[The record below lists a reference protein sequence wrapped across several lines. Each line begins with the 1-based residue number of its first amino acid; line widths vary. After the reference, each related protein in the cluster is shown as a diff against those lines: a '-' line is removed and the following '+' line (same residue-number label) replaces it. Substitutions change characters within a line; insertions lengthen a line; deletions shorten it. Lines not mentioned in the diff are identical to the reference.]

1 MSNVGK
7 MSQVL
12 NAYPVG
18 SIYMSVNSTNPGELF
33 GGTWEQIQGRFL
45 LGQGSGYSVG
55 AMGGEANHALSVS
68 ELPKNIGHLNA
79 LSWASNNWMTDG
91 SFSVEQKNK
100 DRTSPGGSDWGDALY
115 TLSGGGLAHN
125 NMPPYLVVYIWKRT
139 A

>member
-45 LGQGSGYSVG
+45 LGQGSGYSAG
-55 AMGGEANHALSVS
+55 TMGGEANHTLTVAEMPSHYHTYATYQS
-68 ELPKNIGHLNA
+68 GYPSNHIGDEGYI
-79 LSWASNNWMTDG
+79 TPVG
-91 SFSVEQKNK
+91 
-100 DRTSPGGSDWGDALY
+100 RIPYSPAIYSGTESSSTGSDIP
-115 TLSGGGLAHN
+115 HN
-125 NMPPYLVVYIWKRT
+125 NMPPYLVIYIWKRT